1 MVNFTNPNEMPKEME
16 FYTYDEFKQFISVE
30 EDLKFRTLFETL
42 YFCGLR
48 RGELRGLT
56 WKYVDFDRKEIS
68 IVKNVVNVRGDDGF
82 WQVTTPKTKSSV
94 RQIPIPNVLL
104 NDLKLLKEKCE
115 QYYGFNE
122 DYFVFGDVAPIHPH
136 TMKLRKK
143 RNANLAGLK

>member
-1 MVNFTNPNEMPKEME
+1 M
-16 FYTYDEFKQFISVE
+16 
-30 EDLKFRTLFETL
+30 

-122 DYFVFGDVAPIHPH
+122 D
-136 TMKLRKK
+136 
-143 RNANLAGLK
+143 